1 MSGANGIPHY
11 NSVQDLY
18 ADQKLNQGFISKVF
32 NGSVENNF
40 AQTVGLQSVRQ
51 GASSSQGMFD
61 DGHDEPNYYNT
72 FRATSELEAET
83 DTPAL
88 VEPLYTQDGVFFEGH
103 DPYTTAGI
111 SKAKTQ
117 DSEISYYN
125 ADDIRDA
132 CGTQES
138 DAADAVKANAD
149 FTVNING
156 EKYYAVI
163 RD

>member
-18 ADQKLNQGFISKVF
+18 ADQKLNQGLISKMF

-40 AQTVGLQSVRQ
+40 AQTVGLQTVRQ
-51 GASSSQGMFD
+51 GTSSSQGMFD

-72 FRATSELEAET
+72 FRATSELEAEI

-88 VEPLYTQDGVFFEGH
+88 VEPLYTQDGVFFEGY

-111 SKAKTQ
+111 SKPKTQ
-117 DSEISYYN
+117 ASEISYYK
-125 ADDIRDA
+125 
-132 CGTQES
+132 
-138 DAADAVKANAD
+138 AADVDLAAYEGSVDAGQLAADAD